1 MLPKRTKSRVL
12 KEILEVCTGNGANKT
27 RIVYQANLNLI
38 SINPYLDLLTKNGL
52 LKIIEGKITR
62 YKITA
67 KGERALKSLRKIDA
81 LIPGV

>member
-67 KGERALKSLRKIDA
+67 KGERALKSLQEN
-81 LIPGV
+81 